1 MKHVLSRILAVV
13 VFLASSSAFALG
25 DREEKVLAAIGG
37 IYLLNEL
44 IDTRATHKASRPNRH
59 HDQRVDRSWG
69 HSGHNSYHYEVYNG
83 DSRRYIQ
90 DVDRYRYGSSGY
102 TPKCSDAVS
111 CAYQQGFQDGIRRRA
126 PRSTQYCS
134 YYGGC

>member
-1 MKHVLSRILAVV
+1 MKHVLSRILAVG
-13 VFLASSSAFALG
+13 VFLASSSTFALG

-44 IDTRATHKASRPNRH
+44 IDTRATNKAPKPNHH
-59 HDQRVDRSWG
+59 HDQRFDRSRV
-69 HSGHNSYHYEVYNG
+69 HSGQNIYHYEVYNG

-90 DVDRYRYGSSGY
+90 DADRYSDGSSGY
-102 TPKCSDAVS
+102 APKCGDAVS

-126 PRSTQYCS
+126 PRAQYCS